1 MQSLLSLTI
10 IIMVFGTSCIFTDHV
25 KDPFA
30 TKLKRMY
37 LMRIYCKEVLL
48 TKFKFK
54 FKKYWTCNRFV
65 GFLYILFVERL
76 FLTEKLY
83 F

>member
-48 TKFKFK
+48 TKFK
-54 FKKYWTCNRFV
+54 
-65 GFLYILFVERL
+65 
-76 FLTEKLY
+76 
-83 F
+83 